1 MIKYKG
7 NKGGNS
13 MNRKILLILVN
24 IFHTL
29 CIGFMC
35 LTILFIMIELNHFG
49 YASSH
54 FSFTLLSLFLFSITL
69 YFISKYF
76 HDKLYR
82 CPNCGENLYVR
93 TNNTLGLSKKC
104 ANYCPNC
111 GKKIDPKKY

>member
-1 MIKYKG
+1 
-7 NKGGNS
+7 

-54 FSFTLLSLFLFSITL
+54 FSFTL
-69 YFISKYF
+69 
-76 HDKLYR
+76 
-82 CPNCGENLYVR
+82 
-93 TNNTLGLSKKC
+93 
-104 ANYCPNC
+104 
-111 GKKIDPKKY
+111 